1 MLIISIIITSSM
13 PSRKSVAAHKPA
25 RQSVPITSPN
35 RAKSGSFRL
44 FGEAS
49 ASGIIGAK
57 LNTV

>member
-13 PSRKSVAAHKPA
+13 PSRKSVPTNKPA

-35 RAKSGSFRL
+35 RVKSGAFRL

-49 ASGIIGAK
+49 ASGIISAR

>member
-1 MLIISIIITSSM
+1 MLIISIIITSSI

-49 ASGIIGAK
+49 ASGIIGAR